1 MSSRPR
7 GDACRRAPIGPLHPL
22 STAHPQQP
30 PGLRGDDRW
39 PSACRAV
46 GREFLHQ
53 AVGAA
58 EPPPDL
64 AGASV
69 GALGATFEL
78 GLIRQAMAEPAAETR
93 PVQDATATSAS

>member
-1 MSSRPR
+1 MH
-7 GDACRRAPIGPLHPL
+7 AAW
-22 STAHPQQP
+22 
-30 PGLRGDDRW
+30 PGW
-39 PSACRAV
+39 
-46 GREFLHQ
+46 EFLHQ

-69 GALGATFEL
+69 GALGTALEL

-93 PVQDATATSAS
+93 PVQDATATSASGTFEPSAYAGERCLCRPKVHDLIDSDG